1 MSDSQDSYLTESIDD
16 DGVNEHPTDTED
28 GSRDTDEYEEWS
40 DIDDESQGLDS
51 DDRSE
56 SDSDHD
62 HSTDSDAD
70 VQIVQQPVEAKLC
83 PIHNSGEMTKTCES
97 CAAAFSLINDQSIIA
112 ELSGDLDS
120 NGSSLLSRY
129 KKRCDTITPS
139 LSLASTTVQL
149 AIDVFNKGE
158 LNDEVWTDLIRKF
171 LTVPE
176 AQHKLLSANIQS
188 EHILKRF
195 KDQKR
200 FKDVFA
206 YHNDLVGA
214 LKSLRI
220 SQRTIFSVVERTDT
234 DIENLRKFGERTGMS
249 YPKSAPVKDTSKVP
263 RDGRS
268 LTDKLKYLD
277 LNGVLPPPDIA
288 EFVLENNFS
297 QDVANIILA
306 FLMSYR
312 DTVCKQFA
320 ELYDLYAAS
329 LNNNEDLLVFYM
341 VDLYSHCDAKIR
353 NLIRKNMS
361 SLFKDDIKTEL
372 LEQSSK
378 MGNSSGL
385 LGG

>member
-1 MSDSQDSYLTESIDD
+1 M
-16 DGVNEHPTDTED
+16 
-28 GSRDTDEYEEWS
+28 
-40 DIDDESQGLDS
+40 
-51 DDRSE
+51 
-56 SDSDHD
+56 
-62 HSTDSDAD
+62 
-70 VQIVQQPVEAKLC
+70 
-83 PIHNSGEMTKTCES
+83 
-97 CAAAFSLINDQSIIA
+97 
-112 ELSGDLDS
+112 
-120 NGSSLLSRY
+120 
-129 KKRCDTITPS
+129 
-139 LSLASTTVQL
+139 
-149 AIDVFNKGE
+149 
-158 LNDEVWTDLIRKF
+158 
-171 LTVPE
+171 
-176 AQHKLLSANIQS
+176 
-188 EHILKRF
+188 
-195 KDQKR
+195 
-200 FKDVFA
+200 
-206 YHNDLVGA
+206 
-214 LKSLRI
+214 
-220 SQRTIFSVVERTDT
+220 
-234 DIENLRKFGERTGMS
+234 
-249 YPKSAPVKDTSKVP
+249 SAPVKDTSKVP

-297 QDVANIILA
+297 QDVANIILE

-372 LEQSSK
+372 LEHSSSK